1 MAPPVSQLDTTL
13 STDRAASLVALVGA
27 GAGGGTPH
35 RFSQVRTALIRAL
48 RTSPEAREP
57 LCDALEQ
64 LEAIQQELEQYQR
77 TMPPL
82 PARNDSHSD
91 PTRRRRGKS
100 QAYEIQ
106 DTPDGSF
113 LTERRPGH
121 SQPFRCPRATYDAAA
136 EVLAATPD
144 ALPFEE
150 LMERLNART
159 GHRQPDYRL
168 RVTLRFWMT
177 HQAVVRSRTKYRPA
191 DRTRFLPLSAALWAQ
206 TAAGAPED
214 PSAPSG

>member
-1 MAPPVSQLDTTL
+1 VSQLDTTL
-13 STDRAASLVALVGA
+13 STDG
-27 GAGGGTPH
+27 PH

-64 LEAIQQELEQYQR
+64 LEAIQQELEGYQR
-77 TMPPL
+77 GVPSQTPGGG
-82 PARNDSHSD
+82 AGAGAGSSS
-91 PTRRRRGKS
+91 RRRARS
-100 QAYEIQ
+100 QEYEIQ
-106 DTPDGSF
+106 NTPDGAF

-136 EVLAATPD
+136 EVLAATVD
-144 ALPFEE
+144 ALPFED

-168 RVTLRFWMT
+168 RVALRFWMAQ
-177 HQAVVRSRTKYRPA
+177 QAVVRSRTKYRAA
-191 DRTRFLPLSAALWAQ
+191 DRSGFPALARSLWTQIHSPSSQ
-206 TAAGAPED
+206 TVAHG
-214 PSAPSG
+214 